1 MDKINHINKSI
12 SRHANLESLFRGI
25 YMIRKNVLALIGIGL
40 FLSLLLMCIF
50 APWLAPYPEDAGD
63 EIHLSESFKPP
74 SLLHICGTDQMGR
87 DIFSRIIFG
96 GRNTLLA
103 GLIIPLIGASMGCT
117 LGLIAGYIGRKTG
130 TIIMRITDIFLSI
143 PSLIIA
149 LLVIGIFGPSL
160 KNIII
165 ALSINWWPWYARLLH
180 GQVISL
186 REETFVEASKLLGA
200 KSTRIM
206 FSEILPN
213 AIPPIIVKIT
223 LDMGYAIL
231 SAAALGFL
239 GLGILPP
246 IPEWGLMISQ
256 GRLYL
261 PRIWWITTMPG
272 IFIFLAV
279 FSINLIGDGLR
290 DIFDVEVM

>member
-1 MDKINHINKSI
+1 
-12 SRHANLESLFRGI
+12 
-25 YMIRKNVLALIGIGL
+25 
-40 FLSLLLMCIF
+40 
-50 APWLAPYPEDAGD
+50 
-63 EIHLSESFKPP
+63 
-74 SLLHICGTDQMGR
+74 MGR
-87 DIFSRIIFG
+87 DIFSRIMFG

-103 GLIIPLIGASMGCT
+103 GIIIPLVGASIGCT
-117 LGLIAGYIGRKTG
+117 LGLIAGYIGGKIG
-130 TIIMRITDIFLSI
+130 SIIMRMTDIFLSI
-143 PSLIIA
+143 PPLIIA

-165 ALSINWWPWYARLLH
+165 ALSIDWWPWYTRLVH
-180 GQVISL
+180 GEVISL

-200 KSTRIM
+200 KNIRIM

-231 SAAALGFL
+231 TAAALGFL

-246 IPEWGLMISQ
+246 IPEWGLMISE

-261 PRIWWITTMPG
+261 PRIWWITTIPG

-290 DIFDVEVM
+290 DLFDVEVM